1 FEAAC
6 GSLKEY
12 LSEFEIVYSRD
23 VVHDPKSREMLLNC
37 DAAVLVEQKGV
48 TCYPEMRDEVT
59 FVVNAGKDIVG
70 IVIV

>member
-1 FEAAC
+1 M
-6 GSLKEY
+6 
-12 LSEFEIVYSRD
+12 
-23 VVHDPKSREMLLNC
+23 HDPKSREKLLNC

-48 TCYPEMRDEVT
+48 TCYPEMEDEVT